1 MLPVFPENI
10 SIGWE
15 SKKTLRWE
23 TTVKKSSSGV
33 RKAMTNWAYPEI
45 EIECQLVGLSDA
57 QSVLVQ
63 GFICSLYGRL
73 APFLWRDFED
83 RREED
88 AALGTGDG
96 AITDF
101 QLFRMAGTFRLP
113 VTDVVADTL
122 TVNVDGVS
130 TQVALLDGGVVRFAS
145 APASGAAISASFDYY
160 WRVAFADDETEFDSQ
175 FLNIGKS
182 TIKMVTVR

>member
-45 EIECQLVGLSDA
+45 EIECALVGLTDMQA
-57 QSVLVQ
+57 LMVQ
-63 GFICSLYGRL
+63 GFICNLYGRL
-73 APFLWRDFED
+73 NPFLWRDFED
-83 RREED
+83 YHETNVPI
-88 AALGTGDG
+88 ANGDG
-96 AITDF
+96 STTDF
-101 QLFRMAGTFRLP
+101 QLVRMAGSFNLP
-113 VTDVVADTL
+113 VKDIKAGTL
-122 TVNVDGVS
+122 SVSVDGVAAS
-130 TQVALLDGGVVRFAS
+130 VALLDDGAVRFAS
-145 APASGAAISASFDYY
+145 APASGSAITASFDYY